1 MATYSTELL
10 ARVDPQ
16 PEERLACFEWR
27 LRTLDAVPH
36 QQSAELAL
44 GVALRIFRVLAG
56 DTFTPDVVLLRHPP
70 VGDPAGYAGHFGCP
84 VRFET
89 DHHGFLFRRDVLH
102 RPLSDDVAVHQLALR
117 YLADQA
123 IPVVDD
129 RTPAAEVI
137 RRMLPTGALSL
148 EQVAAQLAVH
158 PRSLQRQ
165 LAVQETTYQQ
175 LVDDTRRDEAARL
188 LRDTDLPLAQIAH
201 LLGYTE
207 QSVFSAAAPA
217 GSDQPRSDPWRPPG
231 AAAVVTSAAVSPSSR
246 AVYQPE
252 VPNGPGRA
260 TRVRPPSRD
269 EPGRPQLHDR
279 VGTTARRRHRTRGDR
294 RPRRGRA
301 PRAAAHPDPPGAQEK
316 YVTNYRRAAAGSVA
330 RRGGRGHGFPTNQR
344 DRDKAEVFELALAR
358 VSRQVA
364 VRAKEAAAELKA
376 ERLAA
381 ARAGGTGPD
390 AGASTTSGAA
400 PSGRARTTRKTTGG
414 VREGRSTRAAGARR
428 QAKRDA
434 RG

>member
-1 MATYSTELL
+1 MVLTADDNFLTLGDMSSIRGSSLQGFSELVDDLGADPWELLGDAGIDPAAVGDPESLITARSVLSVMENAARATGTPDFGRRLAQRQGIEILGVLGIAARSSSTVEDALVAVDEHMATYSTELL

-70 VGDPAGYAGHFGCP
+70 LGDPAGYAEHFGCP

-89 DHHGFLFRRDVLH
+89 DRHGFLFRRDVLH

-123 IPVVDD
+123 IPADVDD

-207 QSVFSAAAPA
+207 QSVFS
-217 GSDQPRSDPWRPPG
+217 RSCTRWFGTSPG
-231 AAAVVTSAAVSPSSR
+231 
-246 AVYQPE
+246 
-252 VPNGPGRA
+252 
-260 TRVRPPSRD
+260 
-269 EPGRPQLHDR
+269 
-279 VGTTARRRHRTRGDR
+279 RTRGVLR
-294 RPRRGRA
+294 EP
-301 PRAAAHPDPPGAQEK
+301 Q
-316 YVTNYRRAAAGSVA
+316 
-330 RRGGRGHGFPTNQR
+330 
-344 DRDKAEVFELALAR
+344 
-358 VSRQVA
+358 
-364 VRAKEAAAELKA
+364 
-376 ERLAA
+376 
-381 ARAGGTGPD
+381 
-390 AGASTTSGAA
+390 
-400 PSGRARTTRKTTGG
+400 PS
-414 VREGRSTRAAGARR
+414 
-428 QAKRDA
+428 
-434 RG
+434 